1 MHKKFLATILTL
13 AMLIFAATAN
23 AAILKFEGVGEH
35 YMENQTET
43 LDDSKNKAKIV
54 AELNALEQAQIN
66 IQSYS
71 ESRNLNLTRDEIIT
85 ITAGILNVT
94 DVKYK
99 LTNEGNIL
107 VMTAIITAEID
118 TDKIPEL
125 VEREIKRR
133 ANKN

>member
-1 MHKKFLATILTL
+1 LDHLTKYYL
-13 AMLIFAATAN
+13 KNEDNKDVLN
-23 AAILKFEGVGEH
+23 ILKNEMNE
-35 YMENQTET
+35 MKNDTIKSE
-43 LDDSKNKAKIV
+43 SKNKAKIV

-71 ESRNLNLTRDEIIT
+71 ELQNLNLTRDEIIT

-107 VMTAIITAEID
+107 VMTAIVTAEID

>member
-23 AAILKFEGVGEH
+23 ATILKFEGVGEH

-43 LDDSKNKAKIV
+43 LEDSKNKAKIV

-71 ESRNLNLTRDEIIT
+71 ELQNLNLTRDEIIT

-99 LTNEGNIL
+99 LTNEGDVL
-107 VMTAIITAEID
+107 LMTAIVTAEID